1 MNTTGLD
8 ALNGDKKLNKTG
20 KLCQLLTQNSPPA
33 ATGSVGKK
41 PRSRHNSRHDS
52 RHALEMSPADSMHQS
67 PQPGPGQS
75 PPEKPQS
82 TSNDDG
88 DQVTDSEKKSTS
100 KENVLL
106 KSLLSQDDDME
117 EMPVPVSTK
126 KRNNSSASQGA
137 EAMAMETKEPLSIEM
152 DKNEAEAKKPNNIL
166 LKVILLDHICMLMKK
181 KIKGF
186 CGFSPWLINPYL
198 TNGFSHHYQ
207 LGVSTGVGSEF
218 YICCKTYYC
227 GYSLEPPYRV
237 LLCAH
242 NQCF

>member
-1 MNTTGLD
+1 M
-8 ALNGDKKLNKTG
+8 
-20 KLCQLLTQNSPPA
+20 LTQNSPPTA
-33 ATGSVGKK
+33 NSGRMSDSGISKK

-52 RHALEMSPADSMHQS
+52 RHAMEMSPADSMHQS

-88 DQVTDSEKKSTS
+88 DQVTDSEKKTSS

-117 EMPVPVSTK
+117 DMPVPVSTK

-137 EAMAMETKEPLSIEM
+137 EAMAVEMKEPLSIEM

-166 LKVILLDHICMLMKK
+166 LKV
-181 KIKGF
+181 
-186 CGFSPWLINPYL
+186 
-198 TNGFSHHYQ
+198 T
-207 LGVSTGVGSEF
+207 TGPEV
-218 YICCKTYYC
+218 II
-227 GYSLEPPYRV
+227 
-237 LLCAH
+237 
-242 NQCF
+242 